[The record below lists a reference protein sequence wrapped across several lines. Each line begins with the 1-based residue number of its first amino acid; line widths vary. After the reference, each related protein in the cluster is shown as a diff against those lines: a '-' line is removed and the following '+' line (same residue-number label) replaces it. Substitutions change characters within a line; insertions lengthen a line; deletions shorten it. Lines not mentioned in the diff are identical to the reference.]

1 MQELTWRARGAG
13 PGDGSYL
20 ALALHW
26 VVESHETIRTP
37 QLTPDSPP
45 LFLCGR
51 SRRPEKRRRCYRRP
65 GRPAAVAGG
74 GQHGV

>member
-1 MQELTWRARGAG
+1 MQGRETAAT
-13 PGDGSYL
+13 
-20 ALALHW
+20 LHW
-26 VVESHETIRTP
+26 PWTGFPGVVESHETIRTP

-45 LFLCGR
+45 LFLCFWGALPAL
-51 SRRPEKRRRCYRRP
+51 SQRPEKRRRCYRRP